1 MARYA
6 SLAVLALSAVI
17 RADTL
22 VMKSGEKYQLKVPAT
37 HKNGRVTFT
46 TTANRFLSVS
56 ESEVAQEIAGPPPP
70 PPKQINRTDSRQL
83 GAIAREQRE
92 EQGKSAPV
100 AGKSAD
106 KKTLR
111 RGLRGNPQP
120 DRVEKK
126 EKGVPRLP
134 ASAPGRQ
141 GPVAS
146 TSS

>member
-6 SLAVLALSAVI
+6 ALAFLALSAAL

-22 VMKSGEKYQLKVPAT
+22 VMKSGEKYQLKTPAT

-56 ESEVAQEIAGPPPP
+56 ESEVAQEIAGPPPQ

-106 KKTLR
+106 KKGSDEASGETR
-111 RGLRGNPQP
+111 SSAAS
-120 DRVEKK
+120 KK
-126 EKGVPRLP
+126 KKKAPRDSPPPPPP
-134 ASAPGRQ
+134 ADKDQ
-141 GPVAS
+141 
-146 TSS
+146 